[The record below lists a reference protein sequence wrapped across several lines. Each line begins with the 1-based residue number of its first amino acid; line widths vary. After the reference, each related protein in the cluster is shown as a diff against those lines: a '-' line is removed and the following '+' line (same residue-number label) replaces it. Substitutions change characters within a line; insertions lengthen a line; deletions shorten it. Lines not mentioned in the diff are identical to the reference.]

1 MKILGRIKKSKVL
14 TAVMTAV
21 LIFQSACPTGLAY
34 AAQKSG
40 VSAYA
45 AGQTIDQALGATK
58 TVESVLSQHEND
70 EYYLTTPY
78 GNKGPHGEGGAIDTW
93 DCWKPKGEYG
103 SGAYMNCAGF
113 VVAVLRAC
121 GANTS
126 IIGNYTAKDGYNRG
140 NETNA
145 SKWDEYCRDN
155 NAVSYTFSSKEQML
169 ASGILEKGDIIYME
183 PADWNH
189 SNSDCHIGFFWGSNS
204 SEDLFWHSSSHADGI
219 VKGYFPNSAG
229 GNVISKIT
237 PKYPVRYYRVIKTLH
252 KGYLTLH
259 KDSSNKTLT
268 DANDCYSL
276 AGAEYGVYTDSNC
289 SNKVATLTTN
299 VSGNANTVSLNPGRY
314 YVKETK
320 APKGY
325 FTDSQVY
332 TADVSGANRESSPV
346 KLSVSDNPA
355 NDPMAMLLGKY
366 DGQKT
371 YNGAGNLPQGSATLA
386 GAEFT
391 VDYYATLDYKSYDD
405 LKNADVKPT
414 RSWTFKT
421 NENGIANFKADDF
434 VSGDAFYYNSN
445 NDPCIPRGTVVI
457 RETKAPTGYVKSDD
471 VSFQKIQ
478 ENPTTGAVRTY
489 NVPEV
494 AEQVYRSD
502 IEFTKKADNGSEHLA
517 GVPFK
522 VTSLTTG
529 ESHIAVTDENGYFSS
544 ASSWNAHDSNT
555 NANDWALTASD
566 TIDSTKL
573 DANAGFWFG
582 NNSALDGNGTTSTS
596 DAVKA
601 DNKLG
606 ALPFDTYSIEELRCS
621 ANEGYA
627 LINTTVT
634 VTRDA
639 KTIDLGTFDDPEPEI
654 HTTAYDAS
662 DSDHY
667 VGVGTVK
674 ISDKVEYSHLVA
686 GKTYTVIGE
695 LHDAATGDA
704 VTVNGQAI
712 TAEKTFTAEDSA
724 GSVTLDYAFDSYDLK
739 GKTLVVYE
747 TLTDAKGAKL
757 AEHRNK
763 SDVSQQV
770 TVLTPKLST
779 SAVGDADNS
788 KSVTAEGDVTVTDYV
803 RYTGLTAGQT
813 YTLTGT
819 LMDKS
824 TKKAFVDADGNPVTA
839 TAEFTAEAE
848 SGTATVTFT
857 FNASS
862 IKTGTKLI
870 AFETLSTNGIEIAD
884 HKDINDIDQTVTV
897 KAPVIGT
904 TAVDAADGDKTVTGE
919 ENVAVRDTVHYN
931 NVTPCKTYKVIGT
944 LYEKVLD
951 KNGKVTKKVFKDKD
965 GTPVTAEANFTAED
979 SYGNVDVTFYFD
991 GSSLKEGTSL
1001 VAFESLSYNDNEIA
1015 SHADVNDSG
1024 QTVIITKPKLSTTA
1038 TDALDG
1044 DKNLIGEDNAT
1055 IVDTVHYMNVT
1066 PGKTYKVSGTLYEK
1080 VTDKDGKVTKK
1091 QLLDADGNPV
1101 TAETEFVPEDTYGT
1115 VDVTFAFDAS
1125 DLKAKDKVVA
1135 FESLSLNGKELA
1147 SHADIEDKSQTVTI
1161 TKPTLS
1167 TTAVDGLDA
1176 DKNLIGEGDVTI
1188 VDTVKYKN
1196 VTPGKTYKVTGTLY
1210 EKVTDKDGKVTKK
1223 QLLDAD
1229 GNPVTAETEFVPE
1242 DTYGTVDVTFA
1253 FDASDLKAKDKVVAF
1268 ESLSLNGKELASH
1281 ADIEDKS
1288 QTVTITKPE
1297 VGTTAKDGFDGNQT
1311 VVSDTEVS
1319 VVDTV
1324 KYKNV
1329 TPGKTYK
1336 VSGTLYEK
1344 VTDKDGK
1351 VTKKQLL
1358 DADGNP
1364 VTAETEFVPEDT
1376 YGTVDVTFTFDGSL
1390 LKDNTPVV
1398 AFESLSY
1405 KDKEIASHSDIEDED
1420 QTVTMHTSEIG
1431 TTATDKLDGDKTV
1444 IADAESTVTDKVEYD
1459 HVLTGKAYTMAGILM
1474 DAKTGL
1480 PVLTGEGAKKYTED
1494 DLTKFTSGLMNVLG
1508 FQSNTYS
1515 IKVKDKDWGNG
1526 AAIVKNA
1533 DGSYTYDAS
1542 ERTEN
1547 KDGTWTI
1554 KTDTQTLTE
1563 QEDGTWKL
1571 TGLEGSG
1578 SATADGGTSFVRNI
1592 EETYKADEV
1601 EVTDNGIDWSN
1612 AKKLPTASI
1621 DLAKVK
1627 AYAEENKDLLS
1638 CLVYKTAEF
1647 TPEKESGSIDMDYT
1661 FNSNDVIDRLSGET
1675 KNLVVFEVMFKGS
1688 IENASDETPV
1698 SIVASECDKDNEGQ
1712 TVKLAP
1718 STIGTTATDKSD
1730 GDHELMAGKDA
1741 VITDEVKYEGLI
1753 PGKEYTLHATLMDK
1767 KTGEPLKVAD
1777 KGVTAELKFTPNS
1790 ESGTVSIN
1798 LGEFDATSLDGHT
1811 LVVFEELTKQSD
1823 IDGKTTDVTVA
1834 EHKDINDEGQSV
1846 TVTSTP
1852 AGSTYGKTG
1861 VDMTNIAIAIGI
1873 LLIAA
1878 GCATAYGIKSRK
1890 TTKGDADESAEDN
1903 TEA

>member
-103 SGAYMNCAGF
+103 SGAYMNCTGF

-126 IIGNYTAKDGYNRG
+126 IIGNYTANDGYNRG

-299 VSGNANTVSLNPGRY
+299 ASGNANTVSLNPGRY

-355 NDPMAMLLGKY
+355 NDPMSMLLGKF

-405 LKNADVKPT
+405 LKNADVKPM
-414 RSWTFKT
+414 RSWTFST
-421 NENGIANFKADDF
+421 DSNGFCSFDIAHF
-434 VSGDAFYYNSN
+434 VSGDAFWYRL
-445 NDPCIPRGTVVI
+445 DGTPALPRGTVVI
-457 RETKAPTGYVKSDD
+457 RETKAPMGYVKSDE

-478 ENPTTGAVRTY
+478 ENNSVEGVITY
-489 NVPEV
+489 NAPEV

-502 IEFTKKADNGSEHLA
+502 IEFTKKADNGSDRLA

-582 NNSALDGNGTTSTS
+582 NNSVLDGNGTTSTS

-606 ALPFDTYSIEELRCS
+606 ALPFDTYSVEELRCS

-757 AEHRNK
+757 AEHRDK

-857 FNASS
+857 FDASG
-862 IKTGTKLI
+862 IKTGTKLV
-870 AFETLSTNGIEIAD
+870 AFETVATNGIEIAD

-931 NVTPCKTYKVIGT
+931 NVTPGKTYKVIGT

-1038 TDALDG
+1038 TDALNG

-1101 TAETEFVPEDTYGT
+1101 TAETEFVPETAFGD

-1161 TKPTLS
+1161 TKPEVG
-1167 TTAVDGLDA
+1167 TTAKDGFDGNQTVVS
-1176 DKNLIGEGDVTI
+1176 DTEVSV

-1196 VTPGKTYKVTGTLY
+1196 VTPGKTYKVSGTLY

-1242 DTYGTVDVTFA
+1242 TAFGDVDVTFA

-1494 DLTKFTSGLMNVLG
+1494 DLTKFTSGLMSVLG

-1547 KDGTWTI
+1547 KDGTWTV

-1592 EETYKADEV
+1592 KETYKADEV

>member
-103 SGAYMNCAGF
+103 SGAYMNCTGF

-145 SKWDEYCRDN
+145 YKWDEYCRDN

-582 NNSALDGNGTTSTS
+582 NNSVLDGNGTTSTS

-757 AEHRNK
+757 AEHRDK

-824 TKKAFVDADGNPVTA
+824 TKKSFVDADGNPVTA

-931 NVTPCKTYKVIGT
+931 NVTPGKTYKVIGT

-1080 VTDKDGKVTKK
+1080 VTDKNGKVTKK

-1101 TAETEFVPEDTYGT
+1101 TAETEFIPET
-1115 VDVTFAFDAS
+1115 AF
-1125 DLKAKDKVVA
+1125 
-1135 FESLSLNGKELA
+1135 
-1147 SHADIEDKSQTVTI
+1147 
-1161 TKPTLS
+1161 
-1167 TTAVDGLDA
+1167 
-1176 DKNLIGEGDVTI
+1176 GD
-1188 VDTVKYKN
+1188 
-1196 VTPGKTYKVTGTLY
+1196 
-1210 EKVTDKDGKVTKK
+1210 
-1223 QLLDAD
+1223 
-1229 GNPVTAETEFVPE
+1229 
-1242 DTYGTVDVTFA
+1242 VDVTFA

-1547 KDGTWTI
+1547 EDGTWTV

-1578 SATADGGTSFVRNI
+1578 SATADGGTSSVRNI

>member
-40 VSAYA
+40 VSAYS

-121 GANTS
+121 GADTS

-299 VSGNANTVSLNPGRY
+299 ASGNANTVSLNPGRY

-355 NDPMAMLLGKY
+355 NDPMSMLLGKF

-391 VDYYATLDYKSYDD
+391 VDYYATLDYKSYND
-405 LKNADVKPT
+405 LKNADVKPM
-414 RSWTFKT
+414 RSWTFST
-421 NENGIANFKADDF
+421 DSNGFCSFDIAHF
-434 VSGDAFYYNSN
+434 VSGDAFWYRL
-445 NDPCIPRGTVVI
+445 DGTPALPRGTVVI
-457 RETKAPTGYVKSDD
+457 RETKAPMGYVKSDE

-478 ENPTTGAVRTY
+478 ENNSVEGVITY
-489 NVPEV
+489 NAPEV

-502 IEFTKKADNGSEHLA
+502 IEFTKKADNSSDRLA

-582 NNSALDGNGTTSTS
+582 NNSVLDGNGTTSTS

-606 ALPFDTYSIEELRCS
+606 ALPFDTYSVEELRCS

-757 AEHRNK
+757 AEHRDK

-788 KSVTAEGDVTVTDYV
+788 KSVTAEDDVTVTDYV

-824 TKKAFVDADGNPVTA
+824 TKKAFMDADGTPVTA

-857 FNASS
+857 FDASG
-862 IKTGTKLI
+862 IKTGTKLV
-870 AFETLSTNGIEIAD
+870 AFETVATNGIEIAD

-931 NVTPCKTYKVIGT
+931 NVTPGKTYKVTGT

-951 KNGKVTKKVFKDKD
+951 KNGKVTKKVFKDKN

-1001 VAFESLSYNDNEIA
+1001 VAFESLSHNDKEIA

-1080 VTDKDGKVTKK
+1080 VTDKDGKVSKK

-1101 TAETEFVPEDTYGT
+1101 TAETEFIPETAFGD
-1115 VDVTFAFDAS
+1115 VDVTFTFDAS

-1196 VTPGKTYKVTGTLY
+1196 VTPGKTYKVSGTLY

-1229 GNPVTAETEFVPE
+1229 GNPVTAETEFVPD
-1242 DTYGTVDVTFA
+1242 DTYGTADVTFA

-1351 VTKKQLL
+1351 VSKKQLL

-1494 DLTKFTSGLMNVLG
+1494 DLIKFTSGLMNVLG

-1547 KDGTWTI
+1547 EDGTWTV

-1571 TGLEGSG
+1571 TGREGGG
-1578 SATADGGTSFVRNI
+1578 SATADGGTSSVRNI

>member
-21 LIFQSACPTGLAY
+21 LIFQSACPAGLAY

-40 VSAYA
+40 VSTYA

-78 GNKGPHGEGGAIDTW
+78 GNKGPHGEGGAINTW

-140 NETNA
+140 NEANA
-145 SKWDEYCRDN
+145 FKWEEYCRDN

-183 PADWNH
+183 PVDWNH
-189 SNSDCHIGFFWGSNS
+189 SNSDCHIGFFWGSSS
-204 SEDLFWHSSSHADGI
+204 SEDLYWHSSSHADGI

-237 PKYPVRYYRVIKTLH
+237 PKYPVSYYRVIKTLH

-268 DANDCYSL
+268 DTNDCYSL

-299 VSGNANTVSLNPGRY
+299 ASGNANTVSLNPGRY

-355 NDPMAMLLGKY
+355 NDPMSMLLGKF

-405 LKNADVKPT
+405 LKNADVKPM
-414 RSWTFKT
+414 RSWTFST
-421 NENGIANFKADDF
+421 DSNGFCSFDIAHF
-434 VSGDAFYYNSN
+434 VSGDAFWYRL
-445 NDPCIPRGTVVI
+445 DGTPALPRGTVVI
-457 RETKAPTGYVKSDD
+457 RETKAPMGYVKSDE

-478 ENPTTGAVRTY
+478 ENNSVEGVITY
-489 NVPEV
+489 NAPEV

-502 IEFTKKADNGSEHLA
+502 IEFTKKSDNGSDRLA

-582 NNSALDGNGTTSTS
+582 NNSVLDGNGTTSTS

-606 ALPFDTYSIEELRCS
+606 ALPFDTYSVEELRCS

-757 AEHRNK
+757 AEHRDK

-788 KSVTAEGDVTVTDYV
+788 KSVTAEDDVTVTDYV

-824 TKKAFVDADGNPVTA
+824 TKKAFMDADGTPVTA

-848 SGTATVTFT
+848 SGTTTVTFT
-857 FNASS
+857 FDASG
-862 IKTGTKLI
+862 IKTGTKLV
-870 AFETLSTNGIEIAD
+870 AFETVATNGIEIAD

-931 NVTPCKTYKVIGT
+931 NVTPGKTYKVTGT

-951 KNGKVTKKVFKDKD
+951 KNGKVTKKVFKDKN

-1001 VAFESLSYNDNEIA
+1001 VAFESLSHNDKEIA

-1080 VTDKDGKVTKK
+1080 VTDKDGKVSKK

-1101 TAETEFVPEDTYGT
+1101 TAETEFIPETAFGD
-1115 VDVTFAFDAS
+1115 VDVTFTFDAS

-1196 VTPGKTYKVTGTLY
+1196 VTPGKTYKV
-1210 EKVTDKDGKVTKK
+1210 
-1223 QLLDAD
+1223 
-1229 GNPVTAETEFVPE
+1229 
-1242 DTYGTVDVTFA
+1242 
-1253 FDASDLKAKDKVVAF
+1253 
-1268 ESLSLNGKELASH
+1268 
-1281 ADIEDKS
+1281 
-1288 QTVTITKPE
+1288 
-1297 VGTTAKDGFDGNQT
+1297 
-1311 VVSDTEVS
+1311 
-1319 VVDTV
+1319 
-1324 KYKNV
+1324 
-1329 TPGKTYK
+1329 
-1336 VSGTLYEK
+1336 SGTLYEK

-1351 VTKKQLL
+1351 VSKKQLL

-1494 DLTKFTSGLMNVLG
+1494 DLIKFTSGLMNVLG

-1547 KDGTWTI
+1547 EEGTWTV

-1578 SATADGGTSFVRNI
+1578 SATADGGTSYVRNI

>member
-126 IIGNYTAKDGYNRG
+126 IIGNYTAMDGYNRG

-355 NDPMAMLLGKY
+355 NDPMSMLLGKF

-405 LKNADVKPT
+405 LKNADVKPM
-414 RSWTFKT
+414 RSWTFST
-421 NENGIANFKADDF
+421 DSNGFCSFDIAHF
-434 VSGDAFYYNSN
+434 VSGDAFWYRL
-445 NDPCIPRGTVVI
+445 DGTPALPRGTVVI
-457 RETKAPTGYVKSDD
+457 RETKAPMGYVKSDE

-478 ENPTTGAVRTY
+478 ENNSVEGVITY
-489 NVPEV
+489 NAPEV

-502 IEFTKKADNGSEHLA
+502 IEFTKKADNGSDRLA

-582 NNSALDGNGTTSTS
+582 NNSVLDGNGTTSTS

-606 ALPFDTYSIEELRCS
+606 ALPFDTYSVEELRCS

-639 KTIDLGTFDDPEPEI
+639 KIIDLGTFDDPEPEI
-654 HTTAYDAS
+654 HTTAKD
-662 DSDHY
+662 
-667 VGVGTVK
+667 G
-674 ISDKVEYSHLVA
+674 
-686 GKTYTVIGE
+686 
-695 LHDAATGDA
+695 
-704 VTVNGQAI
+704 
-712 TAEKTFTAEDSA
+712 F
-724 GSVTLDYAFDSYDLK
+724 
-739 GKTLVVYE
+739 
-747 TLTDAKGAKL
+747 
-757 AEHRNK
+757 
-763 SDVSQQV
+763 
-770 TVLTPKLST
+770 
-779 SAVGDADNS
+779 
-788 KSVTAEGDVTVTDYV
+788 
-803 RYTGLTAGQT
+803 
-813 YTLTGT
+813 
-819 LMDKS
+819 
-824 TKKAFVDADGNPVTA
+824 DGN
-839 TAEFTAEAE
+839 
-848 SGTATVTFT
+848 
-857 FNASS
+857 
-862 IKTGTKLI
+862 
-870 AFETLSTNGIEIAD
+870 
-884 HKDINDIDQTVTV
+884 QTVV
-897 KAPVIGT
+897 S
-904 TAVDAADGDKTVTGE
+904 
-919 ENVAVRDTVHYN
+919 DTEVS
-931 NVTPCKTYKVIGT
+931 V
-944 LYEKVLD
+944 
-951 KNGKVTKKVFKDKD
+951 
-965 GTPVTAEANFTAED
+965 
-979 SYGNVDVTFYFD
+979 
-991 GSSLKEGTSL
+991 
-1001 VAFESLSYNDNEIA
+1001 
-1015 SHADVNDSG
+1015 
-1024 QTVIITKPKLSTTA
+1024 
-1038 TDALDG
+1038 
-1044 DKNLIGEDNAT
+1044 
-1055 IVDTVHYMNVT
+1055 VDTVKYKNVT

-1101 TAETEFVPEDTYGT
+1101 TAETEFVPETAFGD
-1115 VDVTFAFDAS
+1115 VDVTF
-1125 DLKAKDKVVA
+1125 
-1135 FESLSLNGKELA
+1135 
-1147 SHADIEDKSQTVTI
+1147 T
-1161 TKPTLS
+1161 
-1167 TTAVDGLDA
+1167 
-1176 DKNLIGEGDVTI
+1176 
-1188 VDTVKYKN
+1188 
-1196 VTPGKTYKVTGTLY
+1196 
-1210 EKVTDKDGKVTKK
+1210 
-1223 QLLDAD
+1223 
-1229 GNPVTAETEFVPE
+1229 
-1242 DTYGTVDVTFA
+1242 

-1547 KDGTWTI
+1547 EDGTWTV

-1823 IDGKTTDVTVA
+1823 IDGKATDVTVA

>member
-40 VSAYA
+40 VSAYS

-121 GANTS
+121 GADTS

-237 PKYPVRYYRVIKTLH
+237 PKYPVRYYRVIKTVH

-299 VSGNANTVSLNPGRY
+299 ASGNANTVLLNPGRY

-434 VSGDAFYYNSN
+434 VSGDTFYYNSN

-457 RETKAPTGYVKSDD
+457 RETKAPAGYVKSDD

-489 NVPEV
+489 NVPKV

-502 IEFTKKADNGSEHLA
+502 IEFTKKADNGSDRLA

-544 ASSWNAHDSNT
+544 ASSWNAHDLNT

-582 NNSALDGNGTTSTS
+582 NNSVLDGNGTTSTS

-606 ALPFDTYSIEELRCS
+606 ALPFDTYSVEELRCS

-712 TAEKTFTAEDSA
+712 IAEKTFTAEDSA

-757 AEHRNK
+757 AEHRDK

-788 KSVTAEGDVTVTDYV
+788 KSVTAEDDVTVTDYV

-813 YTLTGT
+813 YTLAGT

-824 TKKAFVDADGNPVTA
+824 TKKAFVDADGTPVTA

-848 SGTATVTFT
+848 SGTTTVTFT
-857 FNASS
+857 FDASG
-862 IKTGTKLI
+862 IKTGTKLV
-870 AFETLSTNGIEIAD
+870 AFETVATNGIEIAD

-931 NVTPCKTYKVIGT
+931 NVTPGKTYKVTGT

-951 KNGKVTKKVFKDKD
+951 KNGKVTKKVFKDKN
-965 GTPVTAEANFTAED
+965 GAPVTAEANFTAED

-1001 VAFESLSYNDNEIA
+1001 VAFESLSHNDKEIA
-1015 SHADVNDSG
+1015 SHADVNDSS

-1055 IVDTVHYMNVT
+1055 IADTVHYMNVT

-1080 VTDKDGKVTKK
+1080 VTDKDGKVAKK

-1101 TAETEFVPEDTYGT
+1101 TAETEFVPD
-1115 VDVTFAFDAS
+1115 
-1125 DLKAKDKVVA
+1125 
-1135 FESLSLNGKELA
+1135 
-1147 SHADIEDKSQTVTI
+1147 
-1161 TKPTLS
+1161 
-1167 TTAVDGLDA
+1167 
-1176 DKNLIGEGDVTI
+1176 
-1188 VDTVKYKN
+1188 
-1196 VTPGKTYKVTGTLY
+1196 
-1210 EKVTDKDGKVTKK
+1210 
-1223 QLLDAD
+1223 
-1229 GNPVTAETEFVPE
+1229 
-1242 DTYGTVDVTFA
+1242 
-1253 FDASDLKAKDKVVAF
+1253 
-1268 ESLSLNGKELASH
+1268 
-1281 ADIEDKS
+1281 
-1288 QTVTITKPE
+1288 
-1297 VGTTAKDGFDGNQT
+1297 
-1311 VVSDTEVS
+1311 
-1319 VVDTV
+1319 
-1324 KYKNV
+1324 
-1329 TPGKTYK
+1329 
-1336 VSGTLYEK
+1336 
-1344 VTDKDGK
+1344 
-1351 VTKKQLL
+1351 
-1358 DADGNP
+1358 
-1364 VTAETEFVPEDT
+1364 DT

-1494 DLTKFTSGLMNVLG
+1494 DLIKFTSGLMNVLG

-1515 IKVKDKDWGNG
+1515 IKVKGKDWGNG
-1526 AAIVKNA
+1526 AATVKNA
-1533 DGSYTYDAS
+1533 EGSYTYDAS
-1542 ERTEN
+1542 ERTEQE
-1547 KDGTWTI
+1547 DGTWTV

-1571 TGLEGSG
+1571 TGQEGNGTG
-1578 SATADGGTSFVRNI
+1578 SVRNI

-1698 SIVASECDKDNEGQ
+1698 SIVASECNKDNEGQ
-1712 TVKLAP
+1712 TVKLTP

-1890 TTKGDADESAEDN
+1890 TTKGDADESTEDN

>member
-40 VSAYA
+40 VSAYS

-78 GNKGPHGEGGAIDTW
+78 GNKGPHGEDGAIDTW

-103 SGAYMNCAGF
+103 SGAYMNCTGF

-121 GANTS
+121 GADTS

-299 VSGNANTVSLNPGRY
+299 ASGNANTVSLNPGRY

-325 FTDSQVY
+325 FTDSKVY

-434 VSGDAFYYNSN
+434 VSGDTFYYNSN

-457 RETKAPTGYVKSDD
+457 RETKAPAGYVKSDD

-489 NVPEV
+489 NVPKV

-502 IEFTKKADNGSEHLA
+502 IEFTKKADNGSAHLA

-555 NANDWALTASD
+555 NANDWALTASG

-582 NNSALDGNGTTSTS
+582 NNSVLDGNGTTATS

-606 ALPFDTYSIEELRCS
+606 ALPFDTYSVEELRCS

-724 GSVTLDYAFDSYDLK
+724 GSVTLDYTFDSYDLK

-747 TLTDAKGAKL
+747 TLTDANGAKL
-757 AEHRNK
+757 AEHRDK

-779 SAVGDADNS
+779 SAVDDADND

-813 YTLTGT
+813 YTLSGT

-824 TKKAFVDADGNPVTA
+824 TKKAFMDADGTPVTA

-848 SGTATVTFT
+848 SGTTTVTFT
-857 FNASS
+857 FDASG
-862 IKTGTKLI
+862 IKTGTKLV
-870 AFETLSTNGIEIAD
+870 AFETVATNGIEIAV

-931 NVTPCKTYKVIGT
+931 NVTPGKTYKVIGT

-951 KNGKVTKKVFKDKD
+951 KNGKVTKKVFKDKN
-965 GTPVTAEANFTAED
+965 GTPITAEANFTAED

-1001 VAFESLSYNDNEIA
+1001 VAFESLSYNDKEIV

-1055 IVDTVHYMNVT
+1055 IADTVHYMNVT

-1080 VTDKDGKVTKK
+1080 VTDKDGKVAKK

-1101 TAETEFVPEDTYGT
+1101 TAETEFVPD
-1115 VDVTFAFDAS
+1115 
-1125 DLKAKDKVVA
+1125 
-1135 FESLSLNGKELA
+1135 
-1147 SHADIEDKSQTVTI
+1147 
-1161 TKPTLS
+1161 
-1167 TTAVDGLDA
+1167 
-1176 DKNLIGEGDVTI
+1176 
-1188 VDTVKYKN
+1188 
-1196 VTPGKTYKVTGTLY
+1196 
-1210 EKVTDKDGKVTKK
+1210 
-1223 QLLDAD
+1223 
-1229 GNPVTAETEFVPE
+1229 

-1351 VTKKQLL
+1351 VAKKQLL

-1364 VTAETEFVPEDT
+1364 VTAETEFVPDDTYGTVDVTFAFDASDLKAKDKVVAFESLSLNGKELASHADIEDKSQTVTITKPEVGTTAKDGFDGNQTVVSDTEVSVVDTVKYKNVTPGKTYKVSGTLYEKVTDKDGKVAKKQLLDADGNPVTAETEFVPDDT

-1405 KDKEIASHSDIEDED
+1405 KGKEIASHSDIEDED
-1420 QTVTMHTSEIG
+1420 QTVTMHTSKIG
-1431 TTATDKLDGDKTV
+1431 TTAMDKLDGDKTV
-1444 IADAESTVTDKVEYD
+1444 IADAESTVTDEVSYD

-1494 DLTKFTSGLMNVLG
+1494 DLTKFTSGLMNLLG

-1515 IKVKDKDWGNG
+1515 IKVKGKDWGNG
-1526 AAIVKNA
+1526 AATVKNA
-1533 DGSYTYDAS
+1533 EGSYTYDAS
-1542 ERTEN
+1542 ERTEQE
-1547 KDGTWTI
+1547 DGTWTV

-1571 TGLEGSG
+1571 TGQEGNGTG
-1578 SATADGGTSFVRNI
+1578 SVRNI

-1698 SIVASECDKDNEGQ
+1698 SIVASECNKDNEGQ

-1790 ESGTVSIN
+1790 ESGTVSID

-1823 IDGKTTDVTVA
+1823 IDGKATDVTVA

-1890 TTKGDADESAEDN
+1890 TAKGDADESAEDN

>member
-1 MKILGRIKKSKVL
+1 MRILGRIKKSKVL

-931 NVTPCKTYKVIGT
+931 NVTPGKTYKVIGT

-1101 TAETEFVPEDTYGT
+1101 TAETEFIPET
-1115 VDVTFAFDAS
+1115 AF
-1125 DLKAKDKVVA
+1125 
-1135 FESLSLNGKELA
+1135 
-1147 SHADIEDKSQTVTI
+1147 
-1161 TKPTLS
+1161 
-1167 TTAVDGLDA
+1167 
-1176 DKNLIGEGDVTI
+1176 GD
-1188 VDTVKYKN
+1188 
-1196 VTPGKTYKVTGTLY
+1196 
-1210 EKVTDKDGKVTKK
+1210 
-1223 QLLDAD
+1223 
-1229 GNPVTAETEFVPE
+1229 
-1242 DTYGTVDVTFA
+1242 VDVTFA

-1351 VTKKQLL
+1351 VSKKQLL

-1547 KDGTWTI
+1547 KDGTWTV

-1578 SATADGGTSFVRNI
+1578 SGTADGGTSFVRNI

-1798 LGEFDATSLDGHT
+1798 LGEFNATSLDGHT

-1890 TTKGDADESAEDN
+1890 TTKGDADENAEDN

>member
-103 SGAYMNCAGF
+103 SGAYMNCTGF

-931 NVTPCKTYKVIGT
+931 NVTPGKTYKVIGT

-1101 TAETEFVPEDTYGT
+1101 TAETEFIPETAFGD

-1242 DTYGTVDVTFA
+1242 DTYGTVDVTF
-1253 FDASDLKAKDKVVAF
+1253 
-1268 ESLSLNGKELASH
+1268 
-1281 ADIEDKS
+1281 
-1288 QTVTITKPE
+1288 
-1297 VGTTAKDGFDGNQT
+1297 
-1311 VVSDTEVS
+1311 
-1319 VVDTV
+1319 
-1324 KYKNV
+1324 
-1329 TPGKTYK
+1329 
-1336 VSGTLYEK
+1336 
-1344 VTDKDGK
+1344 
-1351 VTKKQLL
+1351 
-1358 DADGNP
+1358 
-1364 VTAETEFVPEDT
+1364 
-1376 YGTVDVTFTFDGSL
+1376 TFDGSL

-1420 QTVTMHTSEIG
+1420 QTITMHTSEIG

-1547 KDGTWTI
+1547 EDGTWTV

-1823 IDGKTTDVTVA
+1823 IDGKATDVTVA

>member
-103 SGAYMNCAGF
+103 SGAYMNCTGF

-140 NETNA
+140 NESNA

-931 NVTPCKTYKVIGT
+931 NVTPGKTYKVIGT

-1080 VTDKDGKVTKK
+1080 VTDKDGKATKK

-1101 TAETEFVPEDTYGT
+1101 TAETEFIPETAFGD

-1135 FESLSLNGKELA
+1135 FESLSLNGRELA

-1494 DLTKFTSGLMNVLG
+1494 DLTKFTSGLMSVLG

-1547 KDGTWTI
+1547 KDGTWTV

-1811 LVVFEELTKQSD
+1811 LVVFEELTIQSD
-1823 IDGKTTDVTVA
+1823 IDGKATDVTVA

-1890 TTKGDADESAEDN
+1890 TTKGDADENAEDN